1 MKIAKIALSVTT
13 VLFSLLGLL
22 KILSFDIAQPLMMIS
37 IATLLLLMGVEYKKK
52 NDNLNFVISLVAAI
66 FLYNVT
72 LYNVIWN

>member
-1 MKIAKIALSVTT
+1 MKITKIALSITT

-22 KILSFDIAQPLMMIS
+22 KILSFEIAQPLMMTS
-37 IATLLLLMGVEYKKK
+37 LATLLLLMGVECKKN

-66 FLYNVT
+66 LLYNVT